1 MKKKKST
8 AAHEMYLLN
17 ATPYNEIDMLFMAF
31 RKKVQIILLF
41 LCTTLTERQVL
52 KWTHETVSICWWFS
66 TENDYL
72 SNDFGGKMAN
82 DPKQTVQPNESNH
95 FAWVIFITAEIAAYL
110 FLCSTIK
117 NWISVETD
125 YERKKCCVATQNEG
139 NFCKK
144 WEFE

>member
-1 MKKKKST
+1 MKKKNRQQHMKCTCSMLHHTMRST
-8 AAHEMYLLN
+8 CYLWHLG
-17 ATPYNEIDMLFMAF
+17 
-31 RKKVQIILLF
+31 KKVQIILLF

-52 KWTHETVSICWWFS
+52 KWTHETVSICRWFS

-139 NFCKK
+139 NLCKK